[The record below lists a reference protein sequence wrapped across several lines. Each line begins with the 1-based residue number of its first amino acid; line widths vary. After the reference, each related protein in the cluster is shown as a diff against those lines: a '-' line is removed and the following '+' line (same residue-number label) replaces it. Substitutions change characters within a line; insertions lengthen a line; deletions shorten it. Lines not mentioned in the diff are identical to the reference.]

1 MDSQPP
7 PRPEEI
13 AAIFAAV
20 RAELASREWDSIEEL
35 EAHMGRFMA
44 RQNAAP
50 QPDLG
55 GLTPD
60 ELAQVLYGD
69 WRGPGPLRVVRELPL
84 AEIEAAPWFL
94 VARTLMTL
102 IQRHG
107 PIKATQ
113 AGNLP
118 RSVVRLFLDGI
129 LSTESRERFGDAGL
143 GSINEQDMSV
153 IHIPRVLLE
162 ISKLIRNKKGRFVLT
177 REGRALLPDDRAG
190 ELYAVLFEACFR
202 GLDLAYLDGAPEA
215 PVFQQLIG
223 YALVRLRDLAGEWIP
238 ARDVDERALHPG
250 VRPEVPVPSPLWDPI
265 ETLVETRLLLPLE
278 RFGLVERREV
288 PREPLKYPRDEVRKN
303 PLYDRFLVDGRLRVM
318 RG

>member
-1 MDSQPP
+1 MG
-7 PRPEEI
+7 
-13 AAIFAAV
+13 
-20 RAELASREWDSIEEL
+20 LA
-35 EAHMGRFMA
+35 
-44 RQNAAP
+44 
-50 QPDLG
+50 
-55 GLTPD
+55 
-60 ELAQVLYGD
+60 
-69 WRGPGPLRVVRELPL
+69 GPGPLSGAEPL

-190 ELYAVLFEACFR
+190 ELYAVLFETCFR

-223 YALVRLRDLAGEWIP
+223 YALVRSETCGRWIP
-238 ARDVDERALHPG
+238 AGWTSGPSSASARRCRSPPPGIDRDAGRD
-250 VRPEVPVPSPLWDPI
+250 PVA
-265 ETLVETRLLLPLE
+265 LPLE
-278 RFGLVERREV
+278 RFGSGAARCRV
-288 PREPLKYPRDEVRKN
+288 D
-303 PLYDRFLVDGRLRVM
+303 LVDEADV
-318 RG
+318 

>member
-1 MDSQPP
+1 MGTGGAG
-7 PRPEEI
+7 
-13 AAIFAAV
+13 AAQGG
-20 RAELASREWDSIEEL
+20 AE
-35 EAHMGRFMA
+35 
-44 RQNAAP
+44 
-50 QPDLG
+50 
-55 GLTPD
+55 
-60 ELAQVLYGD
+60 
-69 WRGPGPLRVVRELPL
+69 PL

-190 ELYAVLFEACFR
+190 ELYAVLFETCFR

-223 YALVRLRDLAGEWIP
+223 YALVGLRPAGEGFRPGMDERPFIPASARRCRSPPPGIRSRRWSRPGCPAAGAFRLRRPRGAAGAI
-238 ARDVDERALHPG
+238 
-250 VRPEVPVPSPLWDPI
+250 EVP
-265 ETLVETRLLLPLE
+265 TR
-278 RFGLVERREV
+278 
-288 PREPLKYPRDEVRKN
+288 RKN
-303 PLYDRFLVDGRLRVM
+303 PLYDRFLVDG
-318 RG
+318 GCG